1 MLGHLL
7 NKTMDVKTPSMG
19 QDAVGGITKAW
30 TTKASTVRCRI
41 RQLDERERAGLGR
54 EMVASTHR
62 VYCDADTAVVTK
74 DEVVIDTVRYQ
85 VLGVDDPH
93 LMGRHKELNVI
104 LRA

>member
-7 NKTMDVKTPSMG
+7 NKQMDIETPTLG
-19 QDAVGGITKAW
+19 QDAVGGVTKAW
-30 TTKASTVRCRI
+30 AKKASQVRCRI
-41 RQLDERERAGLGR
+41 RQLAESEREGLGR

-62 VYCDADTAVVTK
+62 VYCDADVNALTK
-74 DEVVIDTVRYQ
+74 DEVVIDAVRYQ

-93 LMGRHKELNVI
+93 HMGDHKELNVI